1 MITRS
6 KEGGQTPK
14 AAQPGQNSHSIWFP
28 GLLFLPLSR
37 QAPSYCPSLGRR
49 PSLLRS
55 PQLLRLPPAEKGS
68 LRDSSSLGEVG
79 CRQQP
84 QLGSKCEGW
93 AVTSRTSL
101 VPVLLTPKSEFWAV
115 FALQIRTYQQLQ

>member
-55 PQLLRLPPAEKGS
+55 PQLCPSTRESVDVWAIPGLLQTLLLHTLLATSCGAGQLPQVRPVSRGAGPLITPIS
-68 LRDSSSLGEVG
+68 DITEV
-79 CRQQP
+79 
-84 QLGSKCEGW
+84 L
-93 AVTSRTSL
+93 
-101 VPVLLTPKSEFWAV
+101 
-115 FALQIRTYQQLQ
+115 